1 MQILEN
7 SPSNTEKTF
16 RKVMA
21 NSYIFQRGERMLLT
35 ILYWWKCLF
44 LPWTNP
50 HLGQRGY
57 SIILVTPE
65 DALAALTNAAKFVW
79 DWPSV
84 ACGRGLVSPTMEET
98 LQV

>member
-1 MQILEN
+1 MFVFALDN
-7 SPSNTEKTF
+7 PPPS
-16 RKVMA
+16 
-21 NSYIFQRGERMLLT
+21 SIMLISGNVNFSTALH
-35 ILYWWKCLF
+35 I
-44 LPWTNP
+44 
-50 HLGQRGY
+50 LGQRGY
-57 SIILVTPE
+57 SIILVTPK